1 MILSGDVVDHDWS
14 GMSNDAK
21 CKRMQ
26 RCRNCEA
33 EYKPNRNRWNPK
45 QSLIWVWSQHRLY
58 SKDAQNVINAMGP
71 TPRSNI
77 FRSRSFFRVEIIWN
91 YENLWSNAVS
101 QWISMDFLQCRWA
114 MLTYVYISQRFTK
127 NAGSWNPSCSL
138 NLSDI
143 WVVCPK
149 RGSRQEAVGIRLPS
163 SGLHTETVDMLGLQ
177 RISWTRLSMRSS
189 WGNVLSWDTR
199 HIWHVSDE

>member
-1 MILSGDVVDHDWS
+1 MKSEAVADLSLVPASMPVQQGRP
-14 GMSNDAK
+14 K
-21 CKRMQ
+21 CHQ
-26 RCRNCEA
+26 CHGAHTSVQHLPFA
-33 EYKPNRNRWNPK
+33 EFLQGGNNMKLWN
-45 QSLIWVWSQHRLY
+45 
-58 SKDAQNVINAMGP
+58 
-71 TPRSNI
+71 
-77 FRSRSFFRVEIIWN
+77 
-91 YENLWSNAVS
+91 NAVS
-101 QWISMDFLQCRWA
+101 QRISMDFLQCRWVI
-114 MLTYVYISQRFTK
+114 LTYVDISQRFTK
-127 NAGSWNPSCSL
+127 HAGSWNPSCSL

-143 WVVCPK
+143 WVVRPK